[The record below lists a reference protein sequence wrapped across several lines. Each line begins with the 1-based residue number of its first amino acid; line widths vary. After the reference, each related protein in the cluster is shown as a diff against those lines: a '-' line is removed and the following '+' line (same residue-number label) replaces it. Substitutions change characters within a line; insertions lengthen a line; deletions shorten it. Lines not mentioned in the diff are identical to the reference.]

1 VNKMNL
7 EKIRQPKNGGLR
19 NLGIDV
25 EQNKNKTGEM

>member
-1 VNKMNL
+1 MNL

-25 EQNKNKTGEM
+25 EQNKNKEAV